1 MAYTVSRRLVLSL
14 PMLAALKRQGFAE
27 GADWK
32 PAHSVRIVVPQGPGG
47 TTDVMARL
55 LAPRLQA
62 RWGQPVVVE
71 NKPGAG
77 GVIGTQDAMSSAP
90 DGYTILMGNV
100 GAQAIAYQLVKGLS
114 YKPDDLIPVSDMID
128 GPNILIVN
136 NSVPANTIPEFV
148 KYLKRTP
155 EASFGTPG
163 IGSTPHLA
171 ALWFNKLTGT
181 KSEAVQYKG
190 SGAAMIDLY
199 GGVIQYS
206 FDALV
211 NAIEP
216 IRAGRVKALGVT
228 GRERYPLLP
237 NIPTV
242 HETMPKLK
250 SFVSNTWVGVF
261 VRKGQPAG
269 VEASLHE
276 AAQALLREPD
286 IDNRFLA
293 LGGLP
298 MRQTQAEFAQYVRD
312 ETTKWANVI
321 REAGLQ
327 IEL

>member
-1 MAYTVSRRLVLSL
+1 MAYGISRRVVLCF
-14 PMLAALKRQGFAE
+14 PALAALGSHGFAAE
-27 GADWK
+27 AEWR
-32 PAHSVRIVVPQGPGG
+32 PTRNVRMVVPQGPGG

-55 LAPRLQA
+55 LGAHLQA

-77 GVIGTQDAMSSAP
+77 GVIGTQDVMRSPA
-90 DGYTILMGNV
+90 DGYTMLMGNV
-100 GAQAIAYQLVKGLS
+100 GAQAIAYQLVKGLP
-114 YKPDDLIPVSDMID
+114 YKPDDLIPIAGMID
-128 GPNILIVN
+128 GPNVLIVN
-136 NSVPANTIPEFV
+136 NSVPANTVPEFIE
-148 KYLKRTP
+148 YLKRTP
-155 EASFGTPG
+155 NTSFGTPG

-181 KSEAVQYKG
+181 KSEAVHYKG

-199 GGVIQYS
+199 SGILQYS

-216 IRAGRVKALGVT
+216 IRSGRVKALGVT

-237 NIPTV
+237 EIPALRD
-242 HETMPKLK
+242 TMPELK
-250 SFVSNTWVGVF
+250 PLISNTWVGLF
-261 VRKGQPAG
+261 MRKGQPPG
-269 VEASLHE
+269 VTESAYDGVQSLLK
-276 AAQALLREPD
+276 QPD
-286 IDNRFLA
+286 IEARFLA

-298 MRQTQAEFAQYVRD
+298 MRQTQAEFAQYVRE
-312 ETTKWANVI
+312 ETVKWSNVI